1 MLGTIVTYLSS
12 LITSLPMGQHSYT
25 FVREQIRIFGH
36 FGRKKN
42 FYIFAFLHYFQNK
55 ILTLSIGQFRLK
67 IMSIFVRNIHPCPPS
82 QSPQNNA
89 GNVPALGGDP
99 MEAAAADT
107 ALTLNITEFRRKFAP
122 QGDGELLLLCNVSI

>member
-1 MLGTIVTYLSS
+1 
-12 LITSLPMGQHSYT
+12 MGQHFDTY
-25 FVREQIRIFGH
+25 VREEIRIFGH

-42 FYIFAFLHYFQNK
+42 FYIFAFLPSLFSKQNFNLVYWA
-55 ILTLSIGQFRLK
+55 IQVENNV
-67 IMSIFVRNIHPCPPS
+67 SIFVRNIHPWPPS
-82 QSPQNNA
+82 HSPQNNA

-122 QGDGELLLLCNVSI
+122 QGDGEHLKYLNTVTLRRVGGVVTLDI